1 MREDRLTSAAIPP
14 EFTDMK
20 DRSGI
25 PWEKIL
31 KGYDGRRSK
40 GEPNVSAFTDVVIE
54 IASKESMKRN
64 PNPNML
70 SLGMKACL
78 TRGRLAEGLFIS
90 TESRYPEVLSL
101 SAIIY
106 FVLSDVEG
114 LGRILSKL
122 EKIVSEE
129 SEPSD
134 KIRLSSVRVLQAA
147 AERDTS
153 VTMCVMEFDNLLETY
168 PQQVEDPLTETM
180 FALYVVGSLLREIGE
195 ANRASRICDTLE
207 DMAERKDNRMFIA
220 LTENL
225 RGNICNLKGDFDAAE
240 EHYLR
245 VKEISQDLSFELG
258 LGIAYNNLGTLHTHS
273 LRIEEAVEY
282 FEMAYEHMETDA
294 TKLAPLANLAELC
307 TIMGMYDKA
316 EEYLEEGM
324 RIEKKTKQGMIEV
337 FSLNAI
343 LLSLTGR
350 HDEALEYLKE
360 ASRIAESSDKPLQI
374 GAYYHADGVFNAS
387 RSNWQEAV
395 SSFEKALKIGRDN
408 AAFEILVKAELE
420 LARTYMKAYEQEDD
434 DEFLASAA
442 YHLDDLIQ
450 IAKEQGLKTLYAEVL
465 LLRSDVFRFANKK
478 LEAKGDIDR
487 ALSLA
492 NYVEDSRL
500 AQQAQ
505 HRMDLLEGRIE
516 RDSAREVGVSNLMDR
531 VSGFKPAAQMK
542 DVPKPTIRA
551 LIALD
556 RGSGIPQFV
565 HYFDVELQVDSS
577 IVSGFISAIMSF
589 TSEMMGTKG
598 LLRSIGHEGFTLL
611 MEHTETR
618 TVALI
623 ADEESFDL
631 RYLLREFSNRFDEM
645 FPPKETDGVSR
656 AEYEKGRSL
665 AHEIFL

>member
-1 MREDRLTSAAIPP
+1 MREDRLTSAGIPP
-14 EFTDMK
+14 EFADMK
-20 DRSGI
+20 DRSGV
-25 PWEKIL
+25 PWEEIHKKYGERKL
-31 KGYDGRRSK
+31 Q
-40 GEPNVSAFTDVVIE
+40 GEPAFSAFTDIVIE
-54 IASKESMKRN
+54 IASKESMKEN
-64 PNPNML
+64 PDPSIL

-78 TRGRLAEGLFIS
+78 TRGRLAEGLFVS
-90 TESRYPEVLSL
+90 AESNHPEVLSL

-114 LGRILSKL
+114 LGRVLSKL
-122 EKIVSEE
+122 QEIVNEE
-129 SEPSD
+129 SDLSD
-134 KIRLSSVRVLQAA
+134 KIRLSTVRVLQAA

-153 VTMCVMEFDNLLETY
+153 VTMCVMEFDNLLETD

-207 DMAERKDNRMFIA
+207 DMAERKNNRMFMA

-225 RGNICNLKGDFDAAE
+225 RGNICNLRGDFDTAE

-245 VKEISQDLSFELG
+245 VKEISEDLSFELG
-258 LGIAYNNLGTLHTHS
+258 LGIAYNNLGTLHTNS
-273 LRIEEAVEY
+273 LRIENAVEY
-282 FEMAYEHMETDA
+282 FEKAYEHMETDA

-316 EEYLEEGM
+316 EEYLKEGM
-324 RIEKKTKQGMIEV
+324 RIERKTKQGMIEV
-337 FSLNAI
+337 FSWNAI
-343 LLSLTGR
+343 LLSLTDR
-350 HDEALEYLKE
+350 QDEALECLKE
-360 ASRIAESSDKPLQI
+360 ASRIAQSSDKPLQI
-374 GAYYHADGVFNAS
+374 AAYYHAEGVFNAS
-387 RSNWQEAV
+387 KNNWQEAV
-395 SSFEKALKIGRDN
+395 SSFEEALKIGRDN
-408 AAFEILVKAELE
+408 AAFEILVRVELE
-420 LARTYMKAYEQEDD
+420 LARTYMKAYEHEDD
-434 DEFLASAA
+434 EEFLASAA

-450 IAKEQGLKTLYAEVL
+450 IAKEQGLKSLYAEVL

-478 LEAKGDIDR
+478 LEAKGDIER

-492 NYVEDSRL
+492 NYVDDSRL
-500 AQQAQ
+500 VNQAQ
-505 HRMDLLEGRIE
+505 YRMGLLEGRIE
-516 RDSAREVGVSNLMDR
+516 KHSAREVAVSNLMDR
-531 VSGFKPAAQMK
+531 VSGFKPAGQMK

-565 HYFDVELQVDSS
+565 HYFDMKLEVDSS

-589 TSEMMGTKG
+589 TSELMGTKG
-598 LLRSIGHEGFTLL
+598 LLRSISHEGFTLL

-645 FPPKETDGVSR
+645 FPPKDAEGVAS
-656 AEYEKGRSL
+656 AEYENARSL